1 MRRRIAR
8 ISGSLTVALAL
19 AASALTSPT
28 LAAKPAGATA
38 NAISQPGTVSAG
50 NTAAF
55 NLSFTNNGP
64 SNISSLF
71 LAADTPTDAQFVGT
85 FNGPVLDTSPYGS
98 CPNNAGTSLF
108 CSFGA
113 VNAGVGPITLTVVYV
128 VPPTLDGDFTITF
141 HYNSTGTTGGN
152 SHGNDIAAPSGTVH
166 VRNDAN
172 FAGRYAVN
180 GNQLTISDG
189 ATLSKTNKQSTAID
203 ASATG
208 ATLISLTAED
218 GPKVTPPPVTAGD
231 ICSSPSPVIGEWSA
245 INVGDNT
252 SFTNPFR
259 VTMTIFQGPNPNQ
272 VTGLCWIYLDTVTN
286 QVTGLFL
293 SNPDSLCSD
302 PNSPSSVPCF
312 LLNKTGNN
320 LQVVFISNHNGVLHL
335 SP

>member
-1 MRRRIAR
+1 MRVTGTLGVVI
-8 ISGSLTVALAL
+8 AL
-19 AASALTSPT
+19 AAGVLTSPT

-38 NAISQPGTVSAG
+38 NAISQPDTVSAG

-55 NLSFTNNGP
+55 NLTFTNNGP
-64 SNISSLF
+64 SNISTLF
-71 LAADTPTDAQFVGT
+71 LAADTPTGAQFVGT
-85 FNGPVLDTSPYGS
+85 FNGPVLGTSPYGT
-98 CPNNAGTSLF
+98 CPNTGGSLG

-128 VPPTLDGDFTITF
+128 VPSNLNGDFTITF

-166 VRNDAN
+166 VTTDTN
-172 FAGRYAVN
+172 FAGRYVVN

-189 ATLSKTNKQSTAID
+189 TTLSKTNKQSTAID
-203 ASATG
+203 ATG
-208 ATLISLTAED
+208 TCAPTCPTLISLTAQD
-218 GPKVTPPPVTAGD
+218 GPKVTPPPVTAGTD
-231 ICSSPSPVIGEWSA
+231 CSPTSSVIGEWSA
-245 INVGDNT
+245 IDVGDNT

-259 VTMTIFQGPNPNQ
+259 VTMTIYQGPNPNQ

-286 QVTGLFL
+286 NVTGLFL
-293 SNPDSLCSD
+293 SNPDNLCSD
-302 PNSPSSVPCF
+302 PTSPSTVPCF

-320 LQVVFISNHNGVLHL
+320 LQVVFITRHNGVLHL